1 MFLGGAGL
9 AETILYCRHKIY
21 PLGLPNGLSH
31 FLAGMA
37 VMFSAIFGLKADFLP
52 ARAKP
57 VSISFVRQGELQG
70 IFSVLIVTTLEK
82 LLLGSKTS
90 GARSGNMR
98 FMAIEQ
104 RPSAMIHAIL
114 TSIIGRVGRHQVDGL
129 HLQQGD
135 TIRIDS
141 DQSSVVLD
149 GEVFHA
155 IKDRPIVLR
164 STPPV
169 SFLKLAA

>member
-1 MFLGGAGL
+1 
-9 AETILYCRHKIY
+9 
-21 PLGLPNGLSH
+21 
-31 FLAGMA
+31 
-37 VMFSAIFGLKADFLP
+37 
-52 ARAKP
+52 
-57 VSISFVRQGELQG
+57 
-70 IFSVLIVTTLEK
+70 VTTLEK
-82 LLLGSKTS
+82 LLLGSKAGS
-90 GARSGNMR
+90 AKRGNMK

-104 RPSAMIHAIL
+104 RPWAMVHAIF
-114 TSIIGRVGRHQVDGL
+114 TSIIGRVGRHKVDGL

-169 SFLKLAA
+169 PFLKLAA